1 MEHADY
7 MRQAMRLAQK
17 AKGRTWPNP
26 MVGCVIVKDG
36 EIIAEG
42 WHAKA
47 GQAHAELD
55 AMHCMLLN

>member
-7 MRQAMRLAQK
+7 MRQAMRLALQ

-36 EIIAEG
+36 NVIAD
-42 WHAKA
+42 A
-47 GQAHAELD
+47 GPRQ
-55 AMHCMLLN
+55 